1 MNLLDLI
8 PKGAENRI
16 TSRELENLTLLP
28 GSTIRAKVNALRA
41 QGEPIGSDHKGYFIA
56 VKQEEIIPTIRILGS
71 RIRAMERA
79 REGLL
84 QAQFNMIFGGNE
96 NENNNTN
103 STEDKEK
110 PPKAGEIK
118 KNGEDDSDPQQTL
131 RAL

>member
-1 MNLLDLI
+1 MDLLDLI

-16 TSRELENLTLLP
+16 TSRELESITHLS
-28 GSTIRAKVNALRA
+28 GSTIRAMVNTLRA
-41 QGEPIGSDHKGYFIA
+41 QGEPIGSDGKGYFIA
-56 VKQEEIIPTIRILGS
+56 VKQEEIISTIRNLGS
-71 RIRAMERA
+71 RIKAMERA

-84 QAQFNMIFGGNE
+84 QAQFNMIFGGRE

-118 KNGEDDSDPQQTL
+118 KNGENDSDPQQTL
-131 RAL
+131 